1 MGGWR
6 DGWVGGGM
14 TSEWMT
20 TCAPLEAEA
29 HLVGQGMQQ
38 QHRLAP
44 GGVDLV
50 PLHRD
55 AGQPA
60 QAEVVDGAELTAVPA
75 PQGGQRNISPTLH
88 YSA

>member
-1 MGGWR
+1 MDER
-6 DGWVGGGM
+6 ARV
-14 TSEWMT
+14 
-20 TCAPLEAEA
+20 PLEAEA
-29 HLVGQGMQQ
+29 HLVGQGVQQ

-75 PQGGQRNISPTLH
+75 PQGGQSNISALD
-88 YSA
+88 SVLCLK